1 MMLVLLT
8 GIVYANDYREIRKFS
23 LKKDEQKK
31 ILVKYDL
38 KERLFKFRW
47 TLFVNDGLVMHRSYD
62 KIVSQNILY
71 LNGRNQSVHQELM
84 TRGAHGYEV
93 PYLLLKFKKFDMKK
107 HEALFEL
114 FLYDKQSEIKLEI
127 LKNKDEMNAKS

>member
-8 GIVYANDYREIRKFS
+8 SIVYANDYREIRKFS

-31 ILVKYDL
+31 ILVKYDS

-62 KIVSQNILY
+62 KIISQNILY
-71 LNGRNQSVHQELM
+71 LNGRNQSVRQELV
-84 TRGAHGYEV
+84 TRGAHSYEV